1 MSARIFGCAVPDAD
15 HVLARAPFVVLG
27 QPEPDDGTAL
37 RADEIIARDPDGP
50 TEARRLGDDL
60 IEGVHRFRPPDPRDR
75 LHLLA
80 ALEQLH
86 AERDRPQL

>member
-1 MSARIFGCAVPDAD
+1 
-15 HVLARAPFVVLG
+15 VLARAPFVVFRET
-27 QPEPDDGTAL
+27 EPDDRPAL
-37 RADEIIARDPDGP
+37 RADEILTRQPDGP
-50 TEARRLGDDL
+50 AEPRRLGDDL
-60 IEGVHRFRPPDPRDR
+60 IERVHRFRPPDPRDR